1 MHCQKV
7 GVLPYGEENAP
18 QLQQCGAGPPWCPA
32 SSTTQRL
39 EEVRMLGW
47 AVTFFIVALI
57 AGILGFTG
65 VAVAAAGIAKI
76 LFFIFLVLF
85 LLSLVGHLIRRV

>member
-1 MHCQKV
+1 MHLRKV
-7 GVLPYGEENAP
+7 MVPPYGEKEADK
-18 QLQQCGAGPPWCPA
+18 LK
-32 SSTTQRL
+32 SYRTRVLKSLSTEDSQSQ
-39 EEVRMLGW
+39 EVYMLGW

-57 AGILGFTG
+57 AGVLGFTG